1 MEQDLLEELLGGRV
15 AAKRCAS
22 ILVRIVISRAGDEI
36 SLAGDNISLAGD
48 GISLAGDGAAAQR
61 AGGLFKGTR
70 LTRPNPHPSPRAL
83 TLAPP
88 ALISAL
94 TQP

>member
-22 ILVRIVISRAGDEI
+22 VLVRIVISRAGD
-36 SLAGDNISLAGD
+36 DISLAGD
-48 GISLAGDGAAAQR
+48 GTSLAGDGAAAQR
-61 AGGLFKGTR
+61 AGGLFKGICR
-70 LTRPNPHPSPRAL
+70 TRPNPHPSPPAL

-88 ALISAL
+88 ALIPAL